1 MINYQQIYYRSDK
14 NITGAHDMAEYF
26 NTAVELKGKN
36 AVEFYKYDENP
47 WKHETP
53 ESLKIAKR
61 ARKLAETQAH

>member
-1 MINYQQIYYRSDK
+1 
-14 NITGAHDMAEYF
+14 MAEYF